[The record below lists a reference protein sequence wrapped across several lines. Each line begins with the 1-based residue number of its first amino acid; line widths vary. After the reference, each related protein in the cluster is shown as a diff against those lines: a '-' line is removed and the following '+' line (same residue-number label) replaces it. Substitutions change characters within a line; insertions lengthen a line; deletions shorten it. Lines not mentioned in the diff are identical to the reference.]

1 MSLRF
6 RLNLLITALSLAG
19 MLLAG
24 WVVIGQT
31 RFSIREG
38 MEVSTRV
45 TAQLLDNVITSAY
58 ISPELGF
65 PPEVMK
71 KFLLSLG
78 YVRGNTITLY
88 DIHNRV
94 LYQSPP
100 STYKLEV
107 NPPRWFIRLVSP
119 EPEVLTRRTTMMT
132 LVVESNPAGTI
143 REAWDGFFKLMWIGM
158 GFFVLLN
165 GVVYFVLGQAL
176 RPVGHI
182 LQAISRMEQGDLSV
196 RLPEFSLP
204 EFHRIGC
211 NLNRMAESLDRSTRE
226 NERLALVV
234 RQTTDA
240 VIIHDLEGNIS
251 FWNPAAER
259 LFGYSAEQIL
269 GRSAAELSV
278 PGNEDEFAQ
287 NLATIRA
294 RKGIEILQ
302 VQRRARDGRVLDV
315 SLSASPLVDPH
326 SGEVIGEVCI
336 MRDITERLRAE
347 KSEREL
353 EENRRLT
360 QIIQKHVEEERR
372 SLSRELHDELS
383 QYVTAI
389 KSFAVAITNKSHG
402 KIPEIE
408 AHAHTIAAAAEHIYD
423 GMHNIIRQ
431 LRPGALDNL
440 GLIETLRDAVA
451 NWLAQHPEVQFRLN
465 FSGKLDSLGETL
477 NINLYRIVQEGV
489 TNALRYAKAS
499 EIVITLEEQ
508 SDGMVKV
515 SIRDNGIGMHL
526 CNVDDTNHFGLLG
539 MRERVQALQGKFQLD
554 SAPGEGTCITVYV
567 PKASK

>member
-31 RFSIREG
+31 RISIREG
-38 MEVSTRV
+38 VEVSTRV
-45 TAQLLDNVITSAY
+45 TAQLLDNVIVSAHM
-58 ISPELGF
+58 SPELGF
-65 PPEVMK
+65 PPEVLK
-71 KFLLSLG
+71 KFLVSLG

-88 DIHNRV
+88 DLYGQV

-100 STYKLEV
+100 STYKLDVE
-107 NPPRWFIRLVSP
+107 PPDWFIRLVSP
-119 EPEVLTRRTTMMT
+119 EPEVITRRTRYAT
-132 LVVESNPAGTI
+132 LMVESNPAGTI
-143 REAWDGFFKLMWIGM
+143 REAWEGFFTLMWIGM

-165 GVVYFVLGQAL
+165 GMVYFVLGRAL
-176 RPVGHI
+176 RPVGRI
-182 LQAISRMEQGDLSV
+182 LQAIGRMEQGDLSV

-204 EFHRIGC
+204 EFNRIGR
-211 NLNRMAESLDRSTRE
+211 NLNRMAESLDRSTAE

-234 RQTTDA
+234 RQTGDA

-259 LFGYSAEQIL
+259 LFGYSSEEIL
-269 GRSAAELSV
+269 GRSAAVLSV
-278 PGNEDEFAQ
+278 PGSEDELTQ

-294 RKGIEILQ
+294 RKGIEVLQ
-302 VQRRARDGRVLDV
+302 AQRRARDGRVLDV

-326 SGEVIGEVCI
+326 NGEVIGEVCI

-347 KSEREL
+347 ASEREL
-353 EENRRLT
+353 QENRRLT

-372 SLSRELHDELS
+372 SLSRELHDELG
-383 QYVTAI
+383 QYVTAV
-389 KSFAVAITNKSHG
+389 KTFAVAIANKSRE
-402 KIPEIE
+402 KMPDIE

-451 NWLAQHPEVQFRLN
+451 GWQAQHPEVQFRLR
-465 FSGKLDSLGETL
+465 FSGKLDSLGEVL
-477 NINLYRIVQEGV
+477 NINLYRIVQEAV
-489 TNALRYAKAS
+489 TNALRYAQAS
-499 EIVITLEEQ
+499 EIAIALEGQ
-508 SDGMVKV
+508 PDGMVKV
-515 SIRDNGIGMHL
+515 SIRDNGVGMNI
-526 CNVDDTNHFGLLG
+526 CNVDQTTHFGLLG
-539 MRERVQALQGKFQLD
+539 MRERAQALRGRFQLD
-554 SAPGEGTCITVYV
+554 SVPGEGTCITVYV
-567 PKASK
+567 AREQG